1 MNVIGIETSCDE
13 TAVAVVADGK
23 YLLSNSIASQ
33 SDLHAAHGGIVPEL
47 ASRQHIR
54 HISRIASQAVD
65 DAGLGWKDIDA
76 VAVTHGP
83 GLAGALIVGVNTAKG
98 IAASLGIP
106 LLGVNHLEGHV
117 YAAWLDKAMVQLT
130 PPEVQFP
137 LMCLITSGGHTDLIV
152 MAGHGQFNLIGQTRD
167 DAAGEAFDKVARVLG
182 LGFPGGP
189 EVQRVARPGNRAGH
203 LPRAWLRGTEDFS
216 FSGLKTATLNK
227 AKSLGLYPSPEGGA
241 DPGLVAELAA
251 SFQDS
256 VVDVLVTK
264 TVSAAKRYGCRGI
277 LLGGGVAANALLR
290 QEIEVQSP
298 LPSVIPPAPLCT
310 DNGAMIAACAWY
322 SLTSGKRSSL
332 DLDIL
337 PSLRLGVKLD

>member
-13 TAVAVVADGK
+13 TAVAVVADGR

-33 SDLHAAHGGIVPEL
+33 SDLHAVHGGIVPEV

-54 HISRIASQAVD
+54 HISRITSQAVD
-65 DAGLGWKDIDA
+65 EAGLDWKDIDA
-76 VAVTHGP
+76 VSVTHGP
-83 GLAGALIVGVNTAKG
+83 GLAGSLIVGVNTAKA
-98 IAASLGIP
+98 IAASLGTP
-106 LLGVNHLEGHV
+106 LLGVNHLEGHI
-117 YAAWLDKAMVQLT
+117 YAAWLDKAMDQPT
-130 PPEVQFP
+130 SSEVRFP

-216 FSGLKTATLNK
+216 FSGLKTAALNK
-227 AKSLGLYPSPEGGA
+227 AKSLGLYPAPEGGS
-241 DPGLVAELAA
+241 DSELVAELAA
-251 SFQDS
+251 SFQES

-264 TVSAAKRYGCRGI
+264 TLSAAKRYGCRGI

-290 QEIEVQSP
+290 QEIEAQSP
-298 LPSVIPPAPLCT
+298 LPLMIPPPQLCT

-322 SLTSGKRSSL
+322 NLTSGKRSSL